1 MFKITEVKVIEGSPN
16 GEIYVYTTNDNGEKY
31 KIITRDHK
39 TYTEYK
45 LMNKLY
51 IRQKK

>member
-1 MFKITEVKVIEGSPN
+1 MFKIIYIVINGSPN
-16 GEIYVYTTNDNGEKY
+16 GEIYVYTVIENGEQY
-31 KIITRDHK
+31 KLITRDHK
-39 TYTEYK
+39 KFTVYK